1 MKTFKLHRSRIVH
14 QPITVGCTIRSG
26 SDSGLFL
33 KVVEI
38 IPGDYPVVREMTEWD
53 KDKQVYNSVG
63 KETNWYDRLVVETYA
78 HVKCGLIKLSK
89 KPIRRQG
96 YISSYSPENAQIET
110 TPGADH
116 THWGYERADAVV
128 IKLTTDQAY
137 EQGRR
142 KRIVNEQY
150 WKNKVKSHAN
160 HVKWA
165 KENNR
170 KVHNPEP
177 NYEST
182 MADRLKWDNPYH
194 FDGYPTELAKAWI
207 KGHNAE

>member
-33 KVVEI
+33 KVIEI
-38 IPGDYPVVREMTEWD
+38 VPGDYPVVREMTEWD
-53 KDKQVYNSVG
+53 KEKQVYNSTG

-78 HVKCGLIKLSK
+78 HVKCGIMTKPK
-89 KPIRRQG
+89 RPIRRQG

-116 THWGYERADAVV
+116 THWGYERADPVV
-128 IKLTTDQAY
+128 IKVTTDQAY

-150 WKNKVKSHAN
+150 WKNKVKSHAQ

-170 KVHNPEP
+170 KCGMAKPV
-177 NYEST
+177 YETT

-194 FDGYPTELAKAWI
+194 FDGYPTELATAWI

>member
-33 KVVEI
+33 KVLEI
-38 IPGDYPVVREMTEWD
+38 VPNDHPVTRELTKWD
-53 KDKQVYNSVG
+53 KDTKLYVSTG
-63 KETNWYDRLVVETYA
+63 KETNYYDRLVVETYA
-78 HVKCGLIKLSK
+78 HVKCGIMTKPK
-89 KPIRRQG
+89 RPIRRQG
-96 YISSYSPENAQIET
+96 YVSSYSNEVAQIET
-110 TPGADH
+110 TAGADH
-116 THWGYERADAVV
+116 EYWQYQRADVV
-128 IKLTTDQAY
+128 LIEMTTAQAY

-142 KRIVNEQY
+142 KRIVNERY
-150 WKNKVKSHAN
+150 FKNQVKSHAQ

-170 KVHNPEP
+170 KCGMAEP
-177 NYEST
+177 VYAEC
-182 MADRLKWDNPYH
+182 MANRLEWDNPYH